1 MSTRRIVPRL
11 QAQRDIDDAVDYY
24 LEGGAGPAALA
35 FIDALEQAFAHL
47 GRHPAIGSLRYA
59 HELGLP
65 GLRCWPLRRHPYLIF
80 YVEHDDH
87 VDVWR
92 VLHAERDIPSWMQG
106 TAKI

>member
-1 MSTRRIVPRL
+1 MRARQVVPRL
-11 QAQRDIDDAVDYY
+11 EAQQDTDEAIDYY
-24 LEGGAGPAALA
+24 LEEGAGPAALA

-59 HELGLP
+59 HELNLP
-65 GLRCWPLRRHPYLIF
+65 GLRCWPLRRYPYLIF
-80 YVEHDDH
+80 YVERDDH

>member
-1 MSTRRIVPRL
+1 VSVRPVSLRL

-24 LEGGAGPAALA
+24 LEQGAGPAALA
-35 FIDALEQAFAHL
+35 LIDGLEQAFVHL

-59 HELGLP
+59 HELNLP
-65 GLRCWPLRRHPYLIF
+65 GLRCWPLRRYPYLIF

-106 TAKI
+106 TANI